1 VLKKDVLLFALVFFV
16 WGQSG
21 GKSMGFRWGLDVV
34 HVPRP
39 IGFVL
44 GHIWVMKSWFIIT

>member
-1 VLKKDVLLFALVFFV
+1 VLKNDVLLLPLSFLF
-16 WGQSG
+16 G
-21 GKSMGFRWGLDVV
+21 GKVGAKAGASGACV